1 MNSTQLSECFQT
13 GNYYNFPEMERLIN
27 TVIENPTKDVEIP
40 SNLFQNSSKGLF
52 LATLSKIRIFFCS
65 FWKKIVFLF
74 SKSRKEAFENA
85 IKKIT
90 DAYKIKNESVEN
102 IVNLSKNFLNRRDA
116 FNTSNEA
123 LALKKLSNETK
134 ILENQD
140 SIAEKI
146 AAKDELLRSAK
157 DYKQATS
164 GFFASVKGFIS
175 SKAKEEA
182 KKKILSLDETFAFD
196 KLDQVIADLE
206 SNNDK
211 SDHPLL
217 ASIRELETKYEE
229 LNKEKISLQEQET
242 ANKQVIASLKE
253 EIEEALQKIQS
264 DACLTNA
271 CGTEEKKL
279 KELKKELEAQ
289 GLSEAAA
296 PTVEEHKPL
305 VDLYQAIEQHTGQE
319 DMAFLW
325 KSLFKRFD
333 EGTKITSF
341 ICDAKGNFEIHLKE
355 SLAIW
360 LPSESP
366 KGGSVFILGSGQE
379 GKPTSVKGSLHKNK
393 MEFSQNIFSYCDTES
408 PLGIKL
414 TNYKG
419 MTFEGRD
426 KIHMAGSVKV
436 LGFDAGGSKIKTFHE
451 LKEAW
456 ATSDKSTIISSKESV
471 YQKFLADKIREANN
485 P

>member
-1 MNSTQLSECFQT
+1 MNSTQLAECFQT

-27 TVIENPTKDVEIP
+27 TVIENPSKDVEIP
-40 SNLFQNSSKGLF
+40 SNLFQNPSKGLF

-65 FWKKIVFLF
+65 FWKKIIFLF

-85 IKKIT
+85 ITKIT
-90 DAYKIKNESVEN
+90 DAYKIKYESVET
-102 IVNLSKNFLNRRDA
+102 IVNLSKDLLNRREVFKA
-116 FNTSNEA
+116 SNEI
-123 LALKKLSNETK
+123 LSQKKLSNE
-134 ILENQD
+134 NQT
-140 SIAEKI
+140 SANQASLAEKL
-146 AAKDELLRSAK
+146 AVKDELLKGAK
-157 DYKQATS
+157 EYKQATS

-182 KKKILSLDETFAFD
+182 KKKILALDETFPFD
-196 KLDQVIADLE
+196 KLDIVIADLE
-206 SNNDK
+206 SNENNG
-211 SDHPLL
+211 DHPLL

-242 ANKQVIASLKE
+242 ALQQVVASIKKE
-253 EIEEALQKIQS
+253 IDEALQQIQS

-271 CGTEEKKL
+271 CGKEEKKL
-279 KELKKELEAQ
+279 KELKKELEAH
-289 GLSEAAA
+289 GVSEACA

-325 KSLFKRFD
+325 KALFKRFD
-333 EGTKITSF
+333 DGTKITSF
-341 ICDAKGNFEIHLKE
+341 VCDAKGNFEIHLKE

-366 KGGSVFILGSGQE
+366 KGGSIFILGGGND
-379 GKPTSVKGSLHKNK
+379 GKPTSIKGSFDRNK
-393 MEFSQNIFSYCDTES
+393 MTFSQNIFSYCDTEAI
-408 PLGIKL
+408 GIKL
-414 TNYKG
+414 TSYKG

-426 KIHMAGSVKV
+426 KIHMAGSVKI

-451 LKEAW
+451 LKDAW
-456 ATSDKSTIISSKESV
+456 ATSTKSTIVSSKESV
-471 YQKFLADKIREANN
+471 YQKFLADKIREANKA
-485 P
+485 